1 MNTEQKAGAEGGRV
15 EGEGRLEER
24 QGQGRAPARVGA
36 LRLEVRGILVMAIGR
51 GVGWMEKAGS
61 DPGVVVPGPMPRW
74 EVR

>member
-24 QGQGRAPARVGA
+24 QGQGRAQARVGA

-51 GVGWMEKAGS
+51 GGVGRGGWRRRGRQ
-61 DPGVVVPGPMPRW
+61 GVIQVW
-74 EVR
+74 